1 MAGKPDTP
9 TTLYDPRAIAAEA
22 AGFVA
27 EAHEAFEAPV
37 LILVDRDT
45 QAIQLA
51 LTACLAADL
60 VGFAERFVAGHGL
73 TVAIVGECVA
83 VGLAGASVAR
93 FIESRFAKTAWAA
106 ATHERR
112 RMFDEGLDLQRQVA
126 AQQLRSLDNAE
137 CEAGLRELGRVWA
150 CLRALNHRL
159 QLDFT
164 ALRKHARAADALAQ
178 VALTTLTLV
187 GGAAIAA
194 GFAPR
199 DPITTGVGAGGVI
212 ASLALAWLI
221 LGWSRSHLARLTDLF
236 APLSEASVAG
246 ADPLVPIA
254 AWIDEV
260 LTQRNEHEAFFRRPA
275 AATGVLAAGR

>member
-1 MAGKPDTP
+1 MVSNLDTP
-9 TTLYDPRAIAAEA
+9 LYDPREIAAEA
-22 AGFVA
+22 ASFVA

-37 LILVDRDT
+37 LMLVDRDT

-83 VGLAGASVAR
+83 VGLAGASVVR
-93 FIESRFAKTAWAA
+93 FIASRFAKTAWATA
-106 ATHERR
+106 VHERR
-112 RMFDEGLDLQRQVA
+112 RLFDEGLDLQRQVA
-126 AQQLRSLDNAE
+126 AQQLRSLDNLE

-150 CLRALNHRL
+150 CLRALNRRL
-159 QLDFT
+159 QIDFRE
-164 ALRKHARAADALAQ
+164 LRKHARTADTLAQ
-178 VALTTLTLV
+178 MALTTLTLV

-199 DPITTGVGAGGVI
+199 DPITTMVGAGGVI

-221 LGWSRSHLARLTDLF
+221 LGQSRSHLSRLTDLL
-236 APLSEASVAG
+236 APLGEDAIAR
-246 ADPLVPIA
+246 ADPLVPVA

-275 AATGVLAAGR
+275 AAAAPLLAGR